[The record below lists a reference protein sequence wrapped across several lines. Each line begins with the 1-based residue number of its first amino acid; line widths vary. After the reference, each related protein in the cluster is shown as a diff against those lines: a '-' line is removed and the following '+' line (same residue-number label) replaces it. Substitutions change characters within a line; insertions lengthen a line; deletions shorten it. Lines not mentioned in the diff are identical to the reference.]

1 MEVVK
6 IIFMFIGVLITF
18 FSAGVPAFLSLR
30 KAWNARA
37 VAETDVAK
45 VKADAALLEAAK
57 NFIATAE
64 NVYDGMDK
72 LMKPNGDSAGGV
84 KHENVFIKLQA
95 YALQNGY
102 EFDAEKWSK
111 VIDDLVNFTKIV
123 NYKGK

>member
-6 IIFMFIGVLITF
+6 IILMVLSVLVAF

-30 KAWNARA
+30 KAWNART

-45 VKADAALLEAAK
+45 EKADADLLEAAK

-64 NVYDGMDK
+64 GVYDGMDK
-72 LMKPNGDSAGGV
+72 LMKPQGDSAGGV
-84 KHENVFIKLQA
+84 KRENVFIKLQS
-95 YALQNGY
+95 YALQRGY

-111 VIDDLVNFTKIV
+111 VIDDLVKFTKSV